1 MKIAIVGSRT
11 ITDIDLSKYIP
22 KEATEIVSGGAK
34 GVDTLAREFAQKNK
48 LKLTEFLPEYEK
60 YARAAPLKRN
70 EMIVK
75 YSDKVFVFWDTK
87 SKGAKNVINNCEKF
101 KVEFEVVEVE

>member
-34 GVDTLAREFAQKNK
+34 GIDTLARNYAIENN

-60 YARAAPLKRN
+60 YARFAPLKRN
-70 EMIVK
+70 ETIVK
-75 YSDKVFVFWDTK
+75 YSDMVYIFWTVSRK
-87 SKGAKNVINNCEKF
+87 AQKMWLIIPRNLM
-101 KVEFEVVEVE
+101 

>member
-34 GVDTLAREFAQKNK
+34 GIDTLARNYAIENN

-60 YARAAPLKRN
+60 YARFAPLKRN
-70 EMIVK
+70 ETIVK
-75 YSDKVFVFWDTK
+75 YSDMVYIFWTVSRK
-87 SKGAKNVINNCEKF
+87 AQKM
-101 KVEFEVVEVE
+101 